1 MAHIP
6 AAERRPQLVQAAIE
20 LMAREGVD
28 AGSTRAIA
36 AELGV
41 AQATVHYTFGTK
53 RDLYRAVIEQ
63 MTVELVELV
72 RGAVPAE
79 GEGSGGQEGP
89 EGPADFERSM
99 RRMAQALWHALQEQP
114 GRFRLFIELTAYAV
128 RSPDLHELLRRH
140 QRDLEETAADLI
152 ADVLALTDGVHAAEP
167 LVVARFFLQGFDG
180 LTLRHL
186 VMGDGKRESP
196 ADGESAGDLER
207 LLEATLNLTR
217 AK

>member
-72 RGAVPAE
+72 RGAAPE
-79 GEGSGGQEGP
+79 ET
-89 EGPADFERSM
+89 EGPADFEQAM
-99 RRMAQALWHALQEQP
+99 RRMAEALWQALREQP
-114 GRFRLFIELTAYAV
+114 GRFRLFIELTTYAV
-128 RSPDLHELLRRH
+128 RNPDLHELLRRH
-140 QRDLEETAADLI
+140 QRDLEETAAELI
-152 ADVLALTDGVHAAEP
+152 AGVLALTDGAHAAEP

-180 LTLRHL
+180 LSLRHL
-186 VMGDGKRESP
+186 VMGDGQGDSA
-196 ADGESAGDLER
+196 ADADSAADLER

>member
-72 RGAVPAE
+72 RGAAPE
-79 GEGSGGQEGP
+79 EE
-89 EGPADFERSM
+89 EGPADFERAM
-99 RRMAQALWHALQEQP
+99 RRMAEALWQALREQP
-114 GRFRLFIELTAYAV
+114 GRFRLFIELTTYAV
-128 RSPDLHELLRRH
+128 RNPDLHQLLRRH
-140 QRDLEETAADLI
+140 QRDLEETAAELI
-152 ADVLALTDGVHAAEP
+152 AGVLALTGGAHAAEP

-180 LTLRHL
+180 LSLRHL
-186 VMGDGKRESP
+186 VMGDGKGDSTAA
-196 ADGESAGDLER
+196 ADSAADLER
-207 LLEATLNLTR
+207 LLDATLNLTR
-217 AK
+217 GK

>member
-1 MAHIP
+1 MAHIS

-63 MTVELVELV
+63 LTVELVELV
-72 RGAVPAE
+72 RGAVPAADD
-79 GEGSGGQEGP
+79 
-89 EGPADFERSM
+89 GPADFERSV
-99 RRMAQALWHALQEQP
+99 RRMAEALWQALQEQP
-114 GRFRLFIELTAYAV
+114 GRFRLFIELTTYAV

-140 QRDLEETAADLI
+140 QCDLEETAADLI
-152 ADVLALTDGVHAAEP
+152 RGVLDGTDDAHAAEP
-167 LVVARFFLQGFDG
+167 LAVARFFLQGFDG

-186 VMGDGKRESP
+186 VMGDGKQESA
-196 ADGESAGDLER
+196 ADGESAADLER

>member
-72 RGAVPAE
+72 RGAAPE
-79 GEGSGGQEGP
+79 GQ
-89 EGPADFERSM
+89 EGPADFERAM
-99 RRMAQALWHALQEQP
+99 RRMAEALWQALREQP
-114 GRFRLFIELTAYAV
+114 GRFRLFIELTTYAV
-128 RSPDLHELLRRH
+128 RNPDLHELLRRH
-140 QRDLEETAADLI
+140 QRDLEETAAELI
-152 ADVLALTDGVHAAEP
+152 AGVLALTDGAHAAEP

-180 LTLRHL
+180 LSLRHL
-186 VMGDGKRESP
+186 VMGDGKGDSA
-196 ADGESAGDLER
+196 ADADSAADLER

>member
-6 AAERRPQLVQAAIE
+6 AAERRPQLVRAAID

-63 MTVELVELV
+63 MTAELVELV
-72 RGAVPAE
+72 RGAVPADE
-79 GEGSGGQEGP
+79 
-89 EGPADFERSM
+89 EGPADFERSV
-99 RRMAQALWHALQEQP
+99 RRMAEALYRALQEQP
-114 GRFRLFIELTAYAV
+114 GRFRLYIELTTYSV

-140 QRDLEETAADLI
+140 QRDLEETAADMI
-152 ADVLALTDGVHAAEP
+152 AGVLAETDGVHAAEP

-180 LTLRHL
+180 LSLRHL
-186 VMGDGKRESP
+186 VM
-196 ADGESAGDLER
+196 ADGEPDSAAGAEADADSAADLER

>member
-1 MAHIP
+1 MAHIS

-72 RGAVPAE
+72 RGAVPVE
-79 GEGSGGQEGP
+79 QD
-89 EGPADFERSM
+89 GPADFERSV
-99 RRMAQALWHALQEQP
+99 RRMAEALWHALLEQP
-114 GRFRLFIELTAYAV
+114 GRFRLYVELTTYAV
-128 RSPDLHELLRRH
+128 RSPDLHDLLRRH

-152 ADVLALTDGVHAAEP
+152 AGVLARADDAHAADP

-180 LTLRHL
+180 LSLRHL
-186 VMGDGKRESP
+186 VMGEGNP
-196 ADGESAGDLER
+196 ESAADKESAADLER

-217 AK
+217 AGTPAPGA

>member
-72 RGAVPAE
+72 RGAVPEE
-79 GEGSGGQEGP
+79 GAVEEGF
-89 EGPADFERSM
+89 ADFERAM
-99 RRMAQALWHALQEQP
+99 RRMAEALFQALREQP
-114 GRFRLFIELTAYAV
+114 GRFRLFIELTTYAV
-128 RSPDLHELLRRH
+128 RNPDLHELLRRH
-140 QRDLEETAADLI
+140 QRDLEETAAELI
-152 ADVLALTDGVHAAEP
+152 AGVLALTDGAHAAEP

-180 LTLRHL
+180 LSLRHL
-186 VMGDGKRESP
+186 VMGDAEGKSA
-196 ADGESAGDLER
+196 ADADSAADLER

>member
-72 RGAVPAE
+72 RGAAPDE
-79 GEGSGGQEGP
+79 EQ
-89 EGPADFERSM
+89 GPADFERAM
-99 RRMAQALWHALQEQP
+99 RRMAEALWQALREQP
-114 GRFRLFIELTAYAV
+114 GRFRLFIELTTYAV
-128 RSPDLHELLRRH
+128 RNPDLHELLRRH
-140 QRDLEETAADLI
+140 QRDLEETAAELI
-152 ADVLALTDGVHAAEP
+152 AGVLALTDDAHAAEP

-180 LTLRHL
+180 LSLRHL
-186 VMGDGKRESP
+186 VMGDGKGDP
-196 ADGESAGDLER
+196 AADADSAADLER

>member
-1 MAHIP
+1 MAHIS

-72 RGAVPAE
+72 RGAAPEEEE
-79 GEGSGGQEGP
+79 GA
-89 EGPADFERSM
+89 ADFERAM
-99 RRMAQALWHALQEQP
+99 RRMAEALWQALREQP
-114 GRFRLFIELTAYAV
+114 GRFRLFIELTTYAV
-128 RSPDLHELLRRH
+128 RNPDLHELLRRH
-140 QRDLEETAADLI
+140 QRDLEETAAELI
-152 ADVLALTDGVHAAEP
+152 AGVLALTDGVHAAEP

-180 LTLRHL
+180 LSLRHL
-186 VMGDGKRESP
+186 VMGDGKGDSA
-196 ADGESAGDLER
+196 ADADSAADLER

>member
-72 RGAVPAE
+72 RGAGPADE
-79 GEGSGGQEGP
+79 

-99 RRMAQALWHALQEQP
+99 RRMAEALWQALREQP
-114 GRFRLFIELTAYAV
+114 GRFRLFIELTTYAV
-128 RSPDLHELLRRH
+128 RNPDLHELLRRH

-152 ADVLALTDGVHAAEP
+152 ADVLALTGGVHAAEP

-180 LTLRHL
+180 LSLRHL
-186 VMGDGKRESP
+186 VMGDGKGDSA
-196 ADGESAGDLER
+196 ADADSAADLER

>member
-72 RGAVPAE
+72 RGAVPDE
-79 GEGSGGQEGP
+79 E
-89 EGPADFERSM
+89 EGPADFEGAM
-99 RRMAQALWHALQEQP
+99 RRMAEALWQALREQP
-114 GRFRLFIELTAYAV
+114 GRFRLFVELTTYAV
-128 RSPDLHELLRRH
+128 RNPDLHELLRRH
-140 QRDLEETAADLI
+140 QRDLEETAAELI
-152 ADVLALTDGVHAAEP
+152 AGVLALTDGVHAAEP

-180 LTLRHL
+180 LSLRHL
-186 VMGDGKRESP
+186 VMGDGAGDSA
-196 ADGESAGDLER
+196 ADADSAADLER